1 MATTTR
7 PVIDYARCEGKAVCV
22 DVCPYKV
29 FELRQLSAAEVGP
42 LSLVGRLRRVLHGGR
57 QAVAVRAADCHAC
70 GLCVKECPEEAIRL
84 ERTPGMGSAAVSITK

>member
-1 MATTTR
+1 MATTR

-22 DVCPYKV
+22 AVCPYKV
-29 FELRQLSAAEVGP
+29 FELRQLTVADVGP

-57 QAVAVRAADCHAC
+57 QAVAVRAEDCHAC

-84 ERTPGMGSAAVSITK
+84 ERVVEAGAGPGSITR